1 MNTSA
6 SGGLKSQ
13 TTMEEKR
20 ERDELDDVI
29 DRCDMIQTTG
39 KSREELHRMVE
50 KATICLN
57 MAYCLADVCETLVM
71 DAESILRPFG
81 ATFEREDKLRFKQ
94 LTKALEDVQKCT
106 KRTTLPLY
114 THKDADD
121 FAEDC
126 DWWYNMVRLLADRTG
141 DDELKTLQV
150 INWLTTMPTQLS
162 MFDVKKRDFKRIRL

>member
-1 MNTSA
+1 MNDDNRPHD
-6 SGGLKSQ
+6 G
-13 TTMEEKR
+13 
-20 ERDELDDVI
+20 LDDVI
-29 DRCDMIQTTG
+29 DRCGMIGKTG
-39 KSREELHRMVE
+39 KSREELHRMVQ

-71 DAESILRPFG
+71 DAECILRPFG
-81 ATFEREDKLRFKQ
+81 ATFEREDKMRFKQ
-94 LTKALEDVQKCT
+94 LTVALENVKKCT

-114 THKDADD
+114 THQDADD

-150 INWLTTMPTQLS
+150 INWITHMPTQLA

>member
-1 MNTSA
+1 MNDDNRPHD
-6 SGGLKSQ
+6 G
-13 TTMEEKR
+13 
-20 ERDELDDVI
+20 LDDVI
-29 DRCDMIQTTG
+29 DRCGMIDKTG
-39 KSREELHRMVE
+39 KSREELHMMVQ

-71 DAESILRPFG
+71 DAECILRPFG
-81 ATFEREDKLRFKQ
+81 ATFEREDKMRFKQ
-94 LTKALEDVQKCT
+94 LTVALENVQKCT

-114 THKDADD
+114 THQDADD

-150 INWLTTMPTQLS
+150 INWLTHMPTQLA

>member
-1 MNTSA
+1 M
-6 SGGLKSQ
+6 SQ
-13 TTMEEKR
+13 EKR
-20 ERDELDDVI
+20 ERDELDEVI
-29 DRCDMIQTTG
+29 DRCGMISRTG
-39 KSREELHRMVE
+39 KTREQLHAMVR

-71 DAESILRPFG
+71 DAETILRPFG

-114 THKDADD
+114 THRDADD

-126 DWWYNMVRLLADRTG
+126 DWWYNMIRLLADRTG

-150 INWLTTMPTQLS
+150 INWLTTMPTQLA
-162 MFDVKKRDFKRIRL
+162 MFDVKKRDFKRILL

>member
-1 MNTSA
+1 MNDDNRPHD
-6 SGGLKSQ
+6 G
-13 TTMEEKR
+13 
-20 ERDELDDVI
+20 LDDVI
-29 DRCDMIQTTG
+29 DRCGMIDKTG
-39 KSREELHRMVE
+39 KSREELHRMVQ
-50 KATICLN
+50 KAKICLN

-71 DAESILRPFG
+71 DAECILRPFG
-81 ATFEREDKLRFKQ
+81 ATFEREDKMRFKQ
-94 LTKALEDVQKCT
+94 LTVALENVQKCT

-114 THKDADD
+114 THQDADD

-150 INWLTTMPTQLS
+150 INWLTHMPTQLA

>member
-1 MNTSA
+1 MNDDN
-6 SGGLKSQ
+6 
-13 TTMEEKR
+13 R
-20 ERDELDDVI
+20 PRDELDDVI
-29 DRCDMIQTTG
+29 DRFGMIDKTG
-39 KSREELHRMVE
+39 KSREELHRMVQ

-71 DAESILRPFG
+71 DAECILRTFG
-81 ATFEREDKLRFKQ
+81 ATFEREDKMRFKQ
-94 LTKALEDVQKCT
+94 LTVALENVQKCT

-114 THKDADD
+114 THQDADD

-150 INWLTTMPTQLS
+150 INWLTTMPTQLA

>member
-1 MNTSA
+1 
-6 SGGLKSQ
+6 
-13 TTMEEKR
+13 MEEKR

-29 DRCDMIQTTG
+29 DRCNMIQTTG

-94 LTKALEDVQKCT
+94 LTKSLEDVQKCT

-126 DWWYNMVRLLADRTG
+126 D
-141 DDELKTLQV
+141 
-150 INWLTTMPTQLS
+150 
-162 MFDVKKRDFKRIRL
+162 

>member
-1 MNTSA
+1 MI
-6 SGGLKSQ
+6 Q
-13 TTMEEKR
+13 EKR
-20 ERDELDDVI
+20 ERDELDEVI
-29 DRCDMIQTTG
+29 DRCGMISRTG
-39 KSREELHRMVE
+39 KTREQLHAMVR

-71 DAESILRPFG
+71 DAETILRPFG

-114 THKDADD
+114 TNRDADD
-121 FAEDC
+121 FADDC
-126 DWWYNMVRLLADRTG
+126 DWWYNMIRLLADRTG
-141 DDELKTLQV
+141 DDELQTLQV
-150 INWLTTMPTQLS
+150 INWLTTMPTQLA